1 MRSLPPL
8 TALRT
13 FEVAAEQLNFT
24 IAAQI
29 LCVTQGAV
37 SRQIKVLEDYLGL
50 ALFIRNHH
58 NLELTDAGKHLLS
71 SLNQSFNIMETAVTE
86 IRTPNQRQKLNLL
99 VPPTLATRWLAAR
112 LPDFRK
118 KYPEIEL
125 AIYERA
131 NNQVIFDCEIRFGEN
146 ENNKL
151 DSELLFLEQHIPVCP
166 PALLDRANHLKN
178 ESSHFLNI
186 LHNGRKL
193 PVWKDWLT
201 KAGLL
206 DLIDTDNG
214 LAFSTLDQVISALKA
229 GAGFAIIEKR
239 MITNELHDQ
248 SLVQFSDIE
257 ITGPFGYW
265 LDIPKDK
272 QGLSKVIHFSNWLQ
286 EQIVLV
292 D

>member
-71 SLNQSFNIMETAVTE
+71 SLNQSFNIMETAITE

-151 DSELLFLEQHIPVCP
+151 DSQLLFLEQHIPVCP
-166 PALLDRANHLKN
+166 PALLDRANHLEN

-186 LHNGRKL
+186 LHNGKKL

-214 LAFSTLDQVISALKA
+214 MAFSTLDQVISALKA